1 MSADQPAKGNQ
12 TPAAPSP
19 ATSATAASAT
29 ANALRN
35 KSQYAVQPIP
45 AFKGGPSNY
54 AAAASKSKPSPAAV
68 NGKDAGPA
76 VIGQTSQSSP
86 AAAAIAAVATS
97 PTMTSTASNSNN
109 KKPTTGN
116 GPVNLPAQAA
126 PSAANKGAVTF
137 GNVNDKNAVL
147 SSSPAA
153 PPKFNG
159 SNPQSFGTVPASGGA
174 APAAAGAKPAIN
186 MHAFFT
192 GGGGGGGSS
201 SSNTSSPVP
210 QAGNARPPSAYDAQS
225 QARSPQPTPSPV
237 PSAHGLSS
245 ASAAF
250 APRQQ
255 SPAFVPQSQQQ
266 QFASHSPQFQ
276 PMAAAYAGQTAG
288 SPYSAHAA
296 GKTPAQA
303 IPNGSSYGGAPQQA
317 ASGPGSRPGSFVGS
331 PVLQAPPGQRQT
343 GARPQFAG
351 PTSPRMPNVS
361 VAGGQPMM
369 YAQHWQGQPYGQY
382 QQQFYS
388 PYGYAGYGQGTP
400 GGSSFNNSGTSTPSA
415 GGRTPA
421 TSGPASSSG
430 IPTSPSP
437 SLASATTA
445 SHYTSMTSPQPQ
457 SANLPSS
464 AAGGAGGPNPYAPA
478 ALGSTPLRALS
489 SAINAS
495 EFKPSGL
502 DSSTFT
508 PTPRKNAAIKI
519 RNPKEVAEEKE
530 RLAKAAGG
538 GDNKAAASDA
548 DANAAAAAAAAKKAD
563 DEAAAEQKKAEEAA
577 AAAAAAE
584 KKKAEDEAAAKK
596 KAEDEKA
603 AAAKKQ
609 ADEEAAAKAKKE
621 EEERVAKEKAEA
633 EAAKA
638 AEDKRKADEEE
649 AKRKATEAKAAELE
663 KEKQAKAAAAAAEEE
678 AAKAAAS
685 ATDKPAAG
693 AVEALKR
700 EEGVVDEGQRADTP
714 GPDSASATPSS
725 AAATA
730 EDKAKTGPSPLATAR
745 PIDNLNAV
753 SYPDNIKSPRAE
765 LNADAQPGK
774 YRYDRE
780 FLMQFMNVCVERPE
794 NLPNLESIGM
804 VDAGADVGGR
814 GGFGGNRRSPM
825 GPPGPSR
832 SGSSGGLGRSTSTGG
847 VGGAFGGMGNFSAP
861 LGTSEQRFAASL
873 GRSTSGAFGQ
883 GRPGSMSRT
892 SSQSGMGGFVPAGG
906 RTTSSRGGKRRQEE
920 GGGGRRGG
928 DKHVTGEG
936 FENATL
942 APRSE
947 TGWVPSVVGG
957 GPQLDANSLELVQRK
972 VKALLNKLTLE
983 RFESISNQ
991 IIEWADKS
999 KDETDG
1005 RILRQVIALIFE
1017 KATDEANFSEMYA
1030 RLCRKIMETISPQVM
1045 DESVKDAKGKPF
1057 QGGAL
1062 FRKYLLNRCQEDFEA
1077 GWKATES
1084 AAAAAAATA
1093 ASDKA
1098 KKEANDAAEQDA
1110 AAKNSSAPKEVELMS
1125 DEYYAAQ
1132 KAKRRGLGLVRF
1144 IGELYKLSMLTE
1156 RIMHECIRKLLAN
1169 AEDPDEEDVE
1179 SLTRLLTTVGGQLD
1193 NEKAKAHMKI
1203 YFERMNQIANSP
1215 KVTSRIKF
1223 MIMDVIDLR
1232 AAGWHN
1238 KKTQQGPKLISQVH
1252 ADAQREAD
1260 ESARRVAS
1268 SGGKGLPRMADQFSR
1283 PNSRRGQARDNF
1295 GVPAA
1300 GADGWS
1306 APVQKPAKAG
1316 DLTAFGKIRGVDSTF
1331 LGPSGAFQARH
1342 KAKEAARPATPSNPF
1357 ALLSGAESSEPA
1369 AEEQSQRPKLQLKP
1383 RSKPLDGEE
1392 GAEDEEE
1399 GDEEEEDDDDGAI
1412 DPNASSL
1419 SRAEAERRAG
1429 NSVKEF
1435 FSVKNVSEGVLSIE
1449 ALPAEYRGFL
1459 IKSLADAALV
1469 KKADDVDV
1477 TKTLFAETISKNI
1490 VSKTVVIDALRPTIN
1505 GIVDVAID
1513 VPNAYKFACQLLLG
1527 AGVDR
1532 SELEDMAK
1540 TMESEEGEEEVEY
1553 GREQLLAAYDKLV
1566 AQ

>member
-1 MSADQPAKGNQ
+1 MSADQNQKGTQ
-12 TPAAPSP
+12 PSTSSQQQQQAAPP
-19 ATSATAASAT
+19 RK
-29 ANALRN
+29 N
-35 KSQYAVQPIP
+35 QYTVQPIP

-76 VIGQTSQSSP
+76 HIGQTSQSTP
-86 AAAAIAAVATS
+86 AAAAMAAVATS
-97 PTMTSTASNSNN
+97 PTATNAQKPVSGTN
-109 KKPTTGN
+109 KPAG
-116 GPVNLPAQAA
+116 GPVNLPQAA
-126 PSAANKGAVTF
+126 KDNSVSF

-159 SNPQSFGTVPASGGA
+159 GNPQSFGTVPAGTSG
-174 APAAAGAKPAIN
+174 GAKPAIN

-192 GGGGGGGSS
+192 GGGGGAAA
-201 SSNTSSPVP
+201 TSSP
-210 QAGNARPPSAYDAQS
+210 AS

-245 ASAAF
+245 SSAAF

-255 SPAFVPQSQQQ
+255 PSPAFVPQSQPQQQQPQ
-266 QFASHSPQFQ
+266 QFASHSPSFQ
-276 PMAAAYAGQTAG
+276 PMLAQAAYAGQAS
-288 SPYSAHAA
+288 SPFPGQP
-296 GKTPAQA
+296 GKTPSQA
-303 IPNGSSYGGAPQQA
+303 IPNGSSYPGSTPQQP
-317 ASGPGSRPGSFVGS
+317 ASGPGSRPGSYVGS
-331 PVLQAPPGQRQT
+331 PVMQAPPGQRQA

-361 VAGGQPMM
+361 VAGAPSMM
-369 YAQHWQGQPYGQY
+369 YAQHWQGQPAYGQY
-382 QQQFYS
+382 GQQFYS

-400 GGSSFNNSGTSTPSA
+400 GGPSFNNSGASTPSA

-421 TSGPASSSG
+421 ASGPTSSSG
-430 IPTSPSP
+430 VPTSPSP
-437 SLASATTA
+437 SIASATTG
-445 SHYTSMTSPQPQ
+445 SHYTNMTSPQPQ
-457 SANLPSS
+457 AQNLPS
-464 AAGGAGGPNPYAPA
+464 GANPYAPA

-502 DSSTFT
+502 DSGTFT

-538 GDNKAAASDA
+538 GAAIAAAASAEDEKKAATAAAEAEAKKKA
-548 DANAAAAAAAAKKAD
+548 DEKAAAAAADKKKA
-563 DEAAAEQKKAEEAA
+563 EEESAAAQKKAE
-577 AAAAAAE
+577 
-584 KKKAEDEAAAKK
+584 EDEAAAKK
-596 KAEDEKA
+596 KAK
-603 AAAKKQ
+603 
-609 ADEEAAAKAKKE
+609 EEAAAAAAVKKE
-621 EEERVAKEKAEA
+621 QEELAAKEKADAEAKKAAAEQEEKRKAEA
-633 EAAKA
+633 EEEARRKEADDAKAAQLEKEKQDEAKAAEETKAKA
-638 AEDKRKADEEE
+638 AEDARAN
-649 AKRKATEAKAAELE
+649 AALDGND
-663 KEKQAKAAAAAAEEE
+663 AA
-678 AAKAAAS
+678 
-685 ATDKPAAG
+685 DKPAAG
-693 AVEALKR
+693 AVEALKK
-700 EEGVVDEGQRADTP
+700 EEGVVDDVQRADTP
-714 GPDSASATPSS
+714 GPES
-725 AAATA
+725 AAT
-730 EDKAKTGPSPLATAR
+730 EDKPKAAAGPSPLSTAR

-753 SYPDNIKSPRAE
+753 SYPENIKSPRAE
-765 LNADAQPGK
+765 LNAGAEPGK

-814 GGFGGNRRSPM
+814 GSFGGNRRSPM

-832 SGSSGGLGRSTSTGG
+832 SGSSGGLGRSTSGGG
-847 VGGAFGGMGNFSAP
+847 VGGAFGGMGNFGQAP
-861 LGTSEQRFAASL
+861 LGTSEARFAASL
-873 GRSTSGAFGQ
+873 GRSSSGAFS

-947 TGWVPSVVGG
+947 TGWVPSVVAGG
-957 GPQLDANSLELVQRK
+957 QTLDSNSLELVQRK

-1030 RLCRKIMETISPQVM
+1030 RLCRKIMEKISPQVM
-1045 DESVKDAKGKPF
+1045 DESVKDAEGKPF
-1057 QGGAL
+1057 SGGAL

-1077 GWKATES
+1077 GWKATET

-1098 KKEANDAAEQDA
+1098 KKEANDAAEQEA
-1110 AAKNSSAPKEVELMS
+1110 AGKNAQPTKEVELMS

-1169 AEDPDEEDVE
+1169 TADPDEEDVE
-1179 SLTRLLTTVGGQLD
+1179 SLTRLLTTVGGKLD
-1193 NEKAKAHMKI
+1193 NDKAKAHMRV
-1203 YFERMNQIANSP
+1203 YFDRMNEIANSP

-1223 MIMDVIDLR
+1223 MIMDVVDLR
-1232 AAGWHN
+1232 RAGWHN

-1268 SGGKGLPRMADQFSR
+1268 SGGKGLPRMHDQLSR
-1283 PNSRRGQARDNF
+1283 PNSRRGQGRDNF

-1300 GADGWS
+1300 GSEGWS
-1306 APVQKPAKAG
+1306 APVQRPAKAG
-1316 DLTAFGKIRGVDSTF
+1316 DLTAFGKVRDLGGSNF
-1331 LGPSGAFQARH
+1331 LGPSGAFQARQ
-1342 KAKEAARPATPSNPF
+1342 KAKEAARPPTPSNPF
-1357 ALLSGAESSEPA
+1357 ALLSGSGESSEPA
-1369 AEEQSQRPKLQLKP
+1369 AEESQRPKLQLKP

-1392 GAEDEEE
+1392 GEEE
-1399 GDEEEEDDDDGAI
+1399 EEAEEEEDDDDGAI

-1435 FSVKNVSEGVLSIE
+1435 FSVKNVQEGVLSIE
-1449 ALPAEYRGFL
+1449 ALPAEHRPFL
-1459 IKSLADAALV
+1459 IKSLADAALD
-1469 KKADDVDV
+1469 KKDDDVNV
-1477 TKTLFAETISKNI
+1477 TRSLFAEA
-1490 VSKTVVIDALRPTIN
+1490 VSKSIISHDGLINALRPTIN
-1505 GIVDVAID
+1505 GIVDVAVD

-1527 AGVDR
+1527 AGASR
-1532 SELEDMAK
+1532 AELEDMAK
-1540 TMESEEGEEEVEY
+1540 TMESDEGEEEVEY
-1553 GREQLLAAYDKLV
+1553 GREQLLAAFDKLA